1 MAKTSGHADLM
12 TKQSKVV
19 LREKNLVEAFCSD
32 TSSPE
37 HGYLDLPPSSLAK
50 LLLGELNL
58 TPWNDP
64 V

>member
-1 MAKTSGHADLM
+1 MAKTSGHADLT

-19 LREKNLVEAFCSD
+19 LREKNLVVAFCSD
-32 TSSPE
+32 TGSSE
-37 HGYLDLPPSSLAK
+37 LGYLDLPPSSLAK